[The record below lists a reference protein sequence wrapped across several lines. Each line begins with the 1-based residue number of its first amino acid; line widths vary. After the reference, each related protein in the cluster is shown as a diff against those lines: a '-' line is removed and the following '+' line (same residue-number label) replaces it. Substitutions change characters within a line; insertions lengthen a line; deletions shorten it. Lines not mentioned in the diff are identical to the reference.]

1 MVAIDTAEYYRAWSQ
16 ARFWTDAQKLVAPAM
31 DAQRMYR
38 IILAAMVFDT
48 AAIVFSLSG
57 ALALGIATSTESV
70 RAAVA
75 ARILATIA
83 VVSGFA
89 YTVDMVL
96 YFLELGTRSV
106 LQGPVFDYVMKIQP
120 PIAMG
125 MAAFAA
131 LAPAMLR
138 LFRKSGI

>member
-1 MVAIDTAEYYRAWSQ
+1 
-16 ARFWTDAQKLVAPAM
+16 M

-106 LQGPVFDYVMKIQP
+106 LKGPVFDYVMKIQP
-120 PIAMG
+120 LIAMG